1 MTIQHQILQ
10 ILVCEEIERIVADAA
25 REQGFLRAGEHA
37 YRLAKQFPNSGITGT
52 QLVNTIAAEAA
63 RAGVA
68 VEIYQPFAE
77 AA

>member
-10 ILVCEEIERIVADAA
+10 ILVSEEIKRIVADAA
-25 REQGFLRAGEHA
+25 RKQGFLRAGEHA
-37 YRLAKQFPNSGITGT
+37 YRLAKQFPNSGIPGT

>member
-1 MTIQHQILQ
+1 MKIHHHLSN
-10 ILVCEEIERIVADAA
+10 ILVREEIERIVANAA
-25 REQGFLRAGEHA
+25 RRQGFLRAGEHA
-37 YRLAKQFPNSGITGT
+37 FRLSKQFPNSGVSGT
-52 QLVNTIAAEAA
+52 QLVNEIVAEAA